1 MKKLYTVLF
10 LLISLIPAAW
20 AQHASC
26 CTKPSEVSQTFAML
40 VSTDKKFVLDH
51 ANPLPYKHQSEVG
64 QMITFKTPD
73 GQAGNGYELK
83 AIKKT
88 NNYLFVYQEWWGL
101 NDHIKK
107 EAESYY
113 NDLKQE
119 VNVIA
124 VDLYDGKVAANRENA
139 MKYVQAVKPARL
151 ENIIKGAQT
160 YAGPQAKIASVGW
173 CFGGMWSLQSAI
185 ITGKQNVGCVMFYGM
200 PEKDVNR
207 LKTLN
212 SDVLGFFA
220 TEKMISEEV
229 VKQFD
234 ANMKQAGKKLTY
246 KIYDAPH
253 AFANPSN
260 PDYNKQFATET
271 HQQAVKYFMGKFK
284 LKA

>member
-1 MKKLYTVLF
+1 MKKLFTLIG
-10 LLISLIPAAW
+10 LLAATIPAIL
-20 AQHASC
+20 AQHTSC
-26 CTKPSEVSQTFAML
+26 CTKPSAVSQTFAML
-40 VSTDKKFVLDH
+40 VKSDKGFVSSH
-51 ANPLPYKHQSEVG
+51 AAPLPYTHKSEVG
-64 QMITFKTPD
+64 KMITFKTPD
-73 GQAGNGYELK
+73 GQTGNGYELK
-83 AIKKT
+83 AAKKT

-124 VDLYDGKVAANRENA
+124 VDLYDGKVAATREEA
-139 MKYVQAVKPARL
+139 MTYVQAVKPERL
-151 ENIIKGAQT
+151 ENIIKGVQT
-160 YAGPQAKIASVGW
+160 YAGPQAKIASIGW

-185 ITGKQNVGCVMFYGM
+185 ITGKQTVGCIMFYGM

-220 TEKMISEEV
+220 TEKNISPEV

-260 PDYNKQFATET
+260 PQFNQEFAAET
-271 HQQAVKYFMGKFK
+271 HQRAVKYLSEKFK
-284 LKA
+284 GKA